1 MGLGWAW
8 LVGLGR
14 VLNEN
19 TTRSALNS
27 IWKYNFTRNL
37 DAYDAQADPK
47 GRPYYADGEGGVV
60 MTANA
65 LGRKTPFGIYS
76 GFACYLN
83 ETMNGF
89 ESQVAAHM
97 IAEGMVKEGMTV
109 MKTLDERYDG
119 NKRNPFNE
127 VECGDHYG
135 RSMASYGDFI
145 AITGFTYHGPKQHI
159 GFAPKLRPEN
169 FKAAFTAAEGW
180 GSYSQKI
187 SGGEL
192 KAELTVKYGQVP
204 IQTMSLV
211 PPSGK
216 GARKVSA
223 MVDGKSLTASV
234 KEKDSSA
241 EVVFPSNLIL
251 KAEQKLEITLSTGG

>member
-1 MGLGWAW
+1 
-8 LVGLGR
+8 
-14 VLNEN
+14 
-19 TTRSALNS
+19 
-27 IWKYNFTRNL
+27 
-37 DAYDAQADPK
+37 
-47 GRPYYADGEGGVV
+47 
-60 MTANA
+60 
-65 LGRKTPFGIYS
+65 
-76 GFACYLN
+76 
-83 ETMNGF
+83 
-89 ESQVAAHM
+89 
-97 IAEGMVKEGMTV
+97 MVKEGMAV

-135 RSMASYGDFI
+135 RSMASYGAFI
-145 AITGFTYHGPKQHI
+145 AISGFTYHGPRQHI

-204 IQTMSLV
+204 IRTISLV
-211 PPSGK
+211 PPNASGV
-216 GARKVSA
+216 RKVLA
-223 MVDGKSLTASV
+223 MLDGKSLTASL
-234 KEKDSSA
+234 KEKDGSA

-251 KAEQKLEITLSTGG
+251 KAKQKVEVTLSSGG

>member
-1 MGLGWAW
+1 
-8 LVGLGR
+8 
-14 VLNEN
+14 
-19 TTRSALNS
+19 
-27 IWKYNFTRNL
+27 
-37 DAYDAQADPK
+37 
-47 GRPYYADGEGGVV
+47 
-60 MTANA
+60 
-65 LGRKTPFGIYS
+65 
-76 GFACYLN
+76 
-83 ETMNGF
+83 MNGF

-97 IAEGMVKEGMTV
+97 IAEGMVKEGMAV

-135 RSMASYGDFI
+135 RSMASYGAFI

-169 FKAAFTAAEGW
+169 FKAAFTAAKGW

-192 KAELTVKYGQVP
+192 RAELTVKYGQVP

-211 PPSGK
+211 PPGGK

-223 MVDGKSLTASV
+223 MVDGKSLAASV
-234 KEKDSSA
+234 KEKDGSA
-241 EVVFPSNLIL
+241 EVVFPSHLIL

>member
-1 MGLGWAW
+1 
-8 LVGLGR
+8 
-14 VLNEN
+14 
-19 TTRSALNS
+19 
-27 IWKYNFTRNL
+27 
-37 DAYDAQADPK
+37 
-47 GRPYYADGEGGVV
+47 

-97 IAEGMVKEGMTV
+97 IAEGMVKEGMAV

-135 RSMASYGDFI
+135 RSMASYGAFI
-145 AITGFTYHGPKQHI
+145 AISGFTYHGPKQHI
-159 GFAPKLRPEN
+159 GFAPKLTPEN

-211 PPSGK
+211 PPGGK

-234 KEKDSSA
+234 KEKDGSA
-241 EVVFPSNLIL
+241 EVIFPKDLIL
-251 KAEQKLEITLSTGG
+251 KAEQKLEVTLSTGG